1 MKKITIRVLVVLGI
15 LFLIMKGL
23 EWRIESKFQDRINS
37 NPERAYNITYSDF
50 DLDTFFKGVT
60 LDEVLI
66 EPLNPGNGTI
76 ITGHVDYATINGI
89 VWRELLFGKK
99 LNLDE
104 IAFEQ
109 PIFEVTLSADT
120 TKSTSGKGLQVMFGD
135 IISRADL
142 NSFRIQNGSIVLI
155 DPVSQDIK
163 GQVKRLNILATEIET
178 DSLKFKNL
186 IPFQV
191 GNLNIDIDSV
201 TFKPNDYTDISL
213 GSFHYNLMD
222 KEILLNDISLGYS
235 IDWVEVSKR
244 VGVQNDIIELN
255 VKEIGIHKLEPSS
268 NFYTQLDIEAQK
280 VSVDELNIKLQRN
293 KNIPRPPDVAKP
305 MFQGIIN
312 AIPMAILIDSIQIS
326 NSSVTYGELG
336 VKKSESGSLKIQEI
350 NGTITGIT
358 NMPKEQINKGQLDAK
373 ISANLEG
380 KAGIN
385 IDLSVP
391 YDKETFSLAVD
402 VAAMDLT
409 SLNPTLKPLAGV
421 EMVTGQMSRIKFH
434 MNAGAVQSQ
443 NKLVFDYSNLH
454 VKITSEKSKDKSKKK
469 VLLSAIANTA
479 IRANNMPG
487 QDKYLVADYQTKRNV
502 NRSPINYIV
511 QGLIHGFTRIVPGK
525 AVQNIINKDDKKGKK
540 NKKSN

>member
-1 MKKITIRVLVVLGI
+1 MKKISIRVLIVLGI

-23 EWRIESKFQDRINS
+23 EWRIESKFQDRLNS
-37 NPERAYNITYSDF
+37 NPDRAYDITYSDF

-60 LDEVLI
+60 LDEVRI

-76 ITGHVDYATINGI
+76 ITGHVDYATVNGI

-109 PIFEVTLSADT
+109 PLFEVTLSADT
-120 TKSTSGKGLQVMFGD
+120 TKKTSGKGLQVMFGD
-135 IISRADL
+135 ILSRADL
-142 NSFRIQNGSIVLI
+142 NSFRIQNGSIILR

-191 GNLNIDIDSV
+191 GNLNIDIDSI
-201 TFKPNDYTDISL
+201 TFKPNDYTEISL
-213 GSFHYNLMD
+213 GHFHYNLID
-222 KEILLNDISLGYS
+222 KEVLLNDISLGYS

-244 VGVQNDIIELN
+244 AGVQNDIIELN

-268 NFYTQLDIEAQK
+268 KFYTQLDIEAQK

-312 AIPMAILIDSIQIS
+312 AIPMAILIDSVQIS
-326 NSSVTYGELG
+326 NSFVTYGELG
-336 VKKSESGSLKIQEI
+336 VKKSESGSLKFQEI
-350 NGTITGIT
+350 NGNIIGVT
-358 NMPKEQINKGQLDAK
+358 NMPEEQMNKGQLDAK
-373 ISANLEG
+373 ISASLEG

-385 IDLSVP
+385 VVLSVP

-402 VAAMDLT
+402 IGAMALT

-434 MNAGAVQSQ
+434 MNAGTFQSQ

-454 VKITSEKSKDKSKKK
+454 VKMISEKSKDKSKKK

-479 IRANNMPG
+479 IRPNNLPG
-487 QDKYLVADYQTKRNV
+487 QDKYLVAEYQTKRNV

-511 QGLIHGFTRIVPGK
+511 QGLINGFTRIVPGK
-525 AVQNIINKDDKKGKK
+525 GVQKMIIKDDKKGKK
-540 NKKSN
+540 KKKA

>member
-1 MKKITIRVLVVLGI
+1 MKKTAIWVLVVLGI
-15 LFLIMKGL
+15 LFILMKGL
-23 EWRIESKFQDRINS
+23 EWRIESKFEARLNS
-37 NPERAYNITYSDF
+37 NPDRAYNITYSDF
-50 DLDTFFKGVT
+50 DLGTFFKGVT
-60 LDEVLI
+60 LDEVRI

-76 ITGHVDYATINGI
+76 ITGQVDYATINGI
-89 VWRELLFGKK
+89 VWRDLLFGKK

-109 PIFEVTLSADT
+109 PIFEVILSADT
-120 TKSTSGKGLQVMFGD
+120 TKSTSGKGLQIMFGD

-142 NSFRIQNGSIVLI
+142 KNFRIQNGSIILR
-155 DPVSQDIK
+155 DPDSKDIK

-178 DSLKFKNL
+178 DSLKFKHL

-191 GNLNIDIDSV
+191 GNLNVDIDSAS
-201 TFKPNDYTDISL
+201 FKPNDYTNISL

-255 VKEIGIHKLEPSS
+255 VKEIGIHKLEHSS

-280 VSVDELNIKLQRN
+280 VSIDELNIKLQRN
-293 KNIPRPPDVAKP
+293 KNISRPPDAVKP

-312 AIPMAILIDSIQIS
+312 SIPMEILIDSIQIS

-336 VKKSESGSLKIQEI
+336 ANKSESGSLKFQEI
-350 NGTITGIT
+350 NGTITEVT
-358 NMPKEQINKGQLDAK
+358 NMPKEQINKGQLDAT
-373 ISANLEG
+373 ISASLIG

-402 VAAMDLT
+402 VGEMDLT
-409 SLNPTLKPLAGV
+409 SLNPSLKPLAGV
-421 EMVTGQMSRIKFH
+421 EMVTGQMSRIQFH
-434 MNAGAVQSQ
+434 MNAGPIQSQ

-454 VKITSEKSKDKSKKK
+454 VKLINEKSKDKSKKK

-479 IRANNMPG
+479 IRANNMPAQG
-487 QDKYLVADYQTKRNV
+487 KYLFAQYQSQRNV